1 MYQAEANDPRDDYAG
16 AGIPADVAEFLSP
29 FSRSYDARR
38 SLGDAGSGG
47 GMGDGSGGGLGI
59 FAAEDGTDAIAIA
72 DDDTPEGLGWIQFIP
87 AIATGVREVWNAV
100 DGAGGGDG
108 EGANPLEAI
117 TDKVPPSAINAFVGP
132 DGYWYDNTTRNRLSH
147 EEASRRQHAYM
158 AALIGATVQADGYWR
173 RNGQVLTHAQA
184 YQLYQQITSGTANTG
199 TPNPPVNATG
209 NPSPSYPVTYTP
221 APPPTPTYPVNYP
234 GPQYPGAP
242 VGTPGAA
249 PRDTTGYA
257 DLARR
262 NMPLIVGGVLAIVLL
277 PRLLKGRA

>member
-38 SLGDAGSGG
+38 SLGDAGSG
-47 GMGDGSGGGLGI
+47 MGDAGSGSGLGI
-59 FAAEDGTDAIAIA
+59 FAAEPGNDAVQVA

-87 AIATGVREVWNAV
+87 AIATGAREVWDAV
-100 DGAGGGDG
+100 DGGGNGADG
-108 EGANPLEAI
+108 GGANPLEAI

-132 DGYWYDNTTRNRLSH
+132 DGYWYDNATRNRLSH

-158 AALIGATVQADGYWR
+158 AALIGATVQSDGYWR

-199 TPNPPVNATG
+199 TPNPPVQNAQG

-221 APPPTPTYPVNYP
+221 APPPTATYPVNYP

-242 VGTPGAA
+242 VGMPGASPVQSA
-249 PRDTTGYA
+249 GFGVSSKTLLIGGA
-257 DLARR
+257 AALALVLLARR
-262 NMPLIVGGVLAIVLL
+262 G
-277 PRLLKGRA
+277 K